1 MAKLKV
7 VTNNKS
13 DLAAEIVDRAI
24 AEMRA
29 AGVHDQVVADV
40 LRQAQEAER
49 CQADVELNDDVF
61 DDEGDSVREVYL
73 QINELFRQF
82 GDFEQ
87 RLSDR
92 LSELEERL
100 ALLLKGGRGAA

>member
-92 LSELEERL
+92 LLELEERL